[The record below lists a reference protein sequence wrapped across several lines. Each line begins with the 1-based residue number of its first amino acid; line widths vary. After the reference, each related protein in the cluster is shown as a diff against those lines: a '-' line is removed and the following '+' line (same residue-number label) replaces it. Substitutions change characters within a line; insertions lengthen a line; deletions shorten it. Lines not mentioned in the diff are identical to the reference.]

1 MAAAP
6 NFVVGVGGRGGQ
18 ICRQAP
24 ARLPPPSSRASSP
37 VELPRIV
44 PYRPAPSQI
53 DCRQLVR
60 RQARP
65 PPSPPPSSSS
75 AVEPSAAESSAVE
88 SFAASAGRRSPF
100 FRGCWGGGGRGGWC
114 AGEAKPRRSSDGRR
128 RRRLAARPQIHDA
141 LRERGEGRYSG
152 VAVPRGA
159 AARSWQEQ
167 RRCPHKTSAT
177 NTLSP
182 RYATRCG
189 EGGGWSGG
197 EVASDDG
204 VRSWGKEEDKATE
217 EKTVTLRIES
227 GGKVF
232 FSLERERPLIFSLV
246 KN

>member
-1 MAAAP
+1 MKAAP
-6 NFVVGVGGRGGQ
+6 NFVVGAGGRGGQ
-18 ICRQAP
+18 ICRRAP

-53 DCRQLVR
+53 DCRRLVR
-60 RQARP
+60 RRTRP

-88 SFAASAGRRSPF
+88 SFAASAGRCSPF
-100 FRGCWGGGGRGGWC
+100 FRGCWGGGRGGC
-114 AGEAKPRRSSDGRR
+114 
-128 RRRLAARPQIHDA
+128 
-141 LRERGEGRYSG
+141 G

-167 RRCPHKTSAT
+167 R
-177 NTLSP
+177 
-182 RYATRCG
+182 YAIRCG

-197 EVASDDG
+197 EVVSDDG

-246 KN
+246 EN